1 MSSLE
6 IRHLHKEFPGV
17 IANDD
22 VNLLVESGETHA
34 ILGENGAG
42 KSTLIKMISGLY
54 QPDRGEILIDGVAC
68 RFASP
73 REAIG
78 AGIGVVH
85 QHFMLIPALTVAE
98 NVVLGSELSKGRFDR
113 RKTEA
118 QVRAI
123 SQTFGLPV
131 DPAARVGDLPV
142 GMQQRIEIVKALYR
156 KARILILDE
165 PTAVLTPQETGELFV
180 VMRRLKAEGIPI
192 IFISHKLDEVR
203 EIADTVTVMR
213 AGCTVHTQAMAGAT
227 AKELAN
233 KMVGRDVVLASHRA
247 ASALAGDVLLEVVG
261 VSVQDDHKVQRIKDF
276 SLTLRA
282 GEILGIAGVDGNGQT
297 ELVEALAGLRP
308 IHSGEVL
315 FAGASIRRLGV
326 RARMRA
332 GIGYVPQD
340 RQRDGLVL
348 PFTLTENMMLR
359 EAGGPFSRYGWLTKR
374 SAKAR
379 TQALLDAFDVRPPRP
394 DAQAGS
400 LSGGNQQKVILAREV
415 ARRPKLLIAVQPTR
429 GLDVGAI
436 EGIHRELLKLRDE
449 GSAVLLVS
457 LELEEI
463 MALADRIIVMH
474 AGQVMLE
481 VPRDEAI
488 IEEIGL
494 AMTGE
499 RFTHTEV
506 MT

>member
-1 MSSLE
+1 MSTLE
-6 IRHLHKEFPGV
+6 IRHLRKEFPGV
-17 IANDD
+17 VANDD
-22 VNLLVESGETHA
+22 VNLLVAPGETHA

-54 QPDRGEILIDGVAC
+54 QPDRGEILIDGEA
-68 RFASP
+68 RHFTSP
-73 REAIG
+73 REAIR

-98 NVVLGSELSKGRFDR
+98 NVVLGSELAKGRFDR

-118 QVRAI
+118 AVSEIA
-123 SQTFGLPV
+123 QTFGLPV
-131 DPAARVGDLPV
+131 DPTARVADLPV

-165 PTAVLTPQETGELFV
+165 PTAVLTPQETAELFV
-180 VMRRLKAEGIPI
+180 VMRRLQAEGIPI

-213 AGCTVHTQAMAGAT
+213 AGRTVHTQAVKGAT
-227 AKELAN
+227 ASELAN
-233 KMVGRDVVLASHRA
+233 KMVGRDVFLADHPPA
-247 ASALAGDVLLEVVG
+247 THGVGDVLLS
-261 VSVQDDHKVQRIKDF
+261 VSHLSVLDERKVPRVSDL
-276 SLTLRA
+276 SLTLRE

-308 IHSGEVL
+308 VHSGE
-315 FAGASIRRLGV
+315 ASFLGTSLRGQGV
-326 RARMRA
+326 RERLRA
-332 GIGYVPQD
+332 GMAYVPQD

-348 PFTLTENMMLR
+348 SFTLTENMMLR
-359 EAGGPFSRYGWLTKR
+359 DTGGPFSQRGWLTKR
-374 SAKAR
+374 KARAR

-394 DAQAGS
+394 DALAGS

-415 ARRPKLLIAVQPTR
+415 SRQPKLLIAVQPTR

-436 EGIHRELLKLRDE
+436 EGIHRELLKLRDS

-463 MALADRIIVMH
+463 LALSDRIAVMH
-474 AGQVMLE
+474 AGRIMLE
-481 VPRDEAI
+481 VDRAEAS

-499 RFTHTEV
+499 RVCDKGVAT
-506 MT
+506 

>member
-1 MSSLE
+1 
-6 IRHLHKEFPGV
+6 
-17 IANDD
+17 
-22 VNLLVESGETHA
+22 
-34 ILGENGAG
+34 
-42 KSTLIKMISGLY
+42 
-54 QPDRGEILIDGVAC
+54 
-68 RFASP
+68 
-73 REAIG
+73 
-78 AGIGVVH
+78 
-85 QHFMLIPALTVAE
+85 
-98 NVVLGSELSKGRFDR
+98 
-113 RKTEA
+113 
-118 QVRAI
+118 
-123 SQTFGLPV
+123 
-131 DPAARVGDLPV
+131 
-142 GMQQRIEIVKALYR
+142 
-156 KARILILDE
+156 
-165 PTAVLTPQETGELFV
+165 
-180 VMRRLKAEGIPI
+180 
-192 IFISHKLDEVR
+192 
-203 EIADTVTVMR
+203 
-213 AGCTVHTQAMAGAT
+213 
-227 AKELAN
+227 
-233 KMVGRDVVLASHRA
+233 
-247 ASALAGDVLLEVVG
+247 
-261 VSVQDDHKVQRIKDF
+261 
-276 SLTLRA
+276 
-282 GEILGIAGVDGNGQT
+282 
-297 ELVEALAGLRP
+297 
-308 IHSGEVL
+308 
-315 FAGASIRRLGV
+315 